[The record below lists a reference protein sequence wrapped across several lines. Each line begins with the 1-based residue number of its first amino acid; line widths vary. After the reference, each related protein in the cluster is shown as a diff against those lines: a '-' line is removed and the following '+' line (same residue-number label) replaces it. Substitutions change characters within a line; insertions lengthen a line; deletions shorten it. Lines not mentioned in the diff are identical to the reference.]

1 MRNLQQQ
8 QQEQEQKVSDVVT
21 TSSWG
26 AGSNRIAAINLDG
39 TPPPHITDSPDKQFD
54 HHDENL
60 EHDEKPGWRKFLSHV
75 GPGFLVSLAYLDPG
89 NCESRSFLCGWV

>member
-8 QQEQEQKVSDVVT
+8 QQEQEQEQKVSDVVT

-26 AGSNRIAAINLDG
+26 GGSNRIAAINLDG

-60 EHDEKPGWRKFLSHV
+60 EHDEVNYSHNNL
-75 GPGFLVSLAYLDPG
+75 F
-89 NCESRSFLCGWV
+89 NFFLCYAFLNIQLCIFG